1 MAKQTPQQEYEEQ
14 NSNRGI
20 YTFMDTTGDYLGR
33 YAEHMKNRRKEE
45 VAQNIQRE
53 TELSQGRYQANPV
66 LQQYLNS
73 NPDVFRAATN
83 AAIQSGVPKQGSRFT
98 GGISNEYQNVLDDF
112 ARQHYRDFG
121 QKENRGIESLPT
133 IGRLEMGNAI
143 RGFTPREFTEQNY
156 GYNPLPQQVLQPQQN
171 MAAAPTLQAPLQA
184 PLLQNIFTGEDE
196 GVSQRPDL
204 DNRYAEGGPVMGGMQ
219 PMTDASQNSGIASGM
234 MPPAPPPEGTEMMQQ
249 MAGQMEQVYNNL
261 DNSENIED
269 VINAMRGDELPL
281 SARYS
286 ELADLVGPD
295 DAKST
300 PESVLTVLQPTF
312 QMLNSI
318 PPGGI
323 AGATAGGTE
332 TSEGNF
338 NEPSATSSSDQAEA
352 VLAMSR
358 GEMPVKAANGYSS
371 DMPMPFAQNYGTRF
385 PSINSMNNVETAMG
399 GNAPQSNNNAGL
411 LPYTPSKLAPPVYE
425 PINFDAVRKNVN
437 AFQDLQKDIS
447 FEKGETDPAIALA
460 NRQKL
465 LSQFAPKAETAEE
478 LLARRKEFMGDTGSD
493 SSEIQGYLALAQAG
507 SQLASTPGS
516 LLTGLTQA
524 AGPLAGNLS
533 KIASAKTE
541 REFEGKGAAFDA
553 SLAQEEK
560 LRQFN
565 ASLAVSAIDETT
577 ANEKEFI
584 KSKNNTKAQL
594 VSTGISEALADKS
607 LADKAVTI
615 NYTQQLVNKAALGRY
630 SEIYGKVN
638 PETGKTETIMFYPG
652 ADPFYMDIDKGFVK
666 GVPPKDWT
674 KVKKG
679 DVDDLL
685 STGKLSGL
693 QKQMVDKGKRTYAMV
708 RNPNYDPN
716 GDSAPFTSVEALNV
730 GMQTYVDL
738 GEGRFKALDPG
749 TFFTVKDPKTQVE
762 TDKSGVISF
771 KDSQG
776 KTIKVFNP
784 IVGKLDIMGA
794 ATGKNGPAFSG
805 QITAENQEA
814 LSKKYGTDL
823 SGSIG
828 QKMVLGNPNITL
840 VDKPALGFEIKLI
853 PDGKGGY
860 VEGGYNLT
868 TDQKADQQQT
878 LKATGELLANL
889 KELGNSGFFQTFGIA
904 GGTRQFLSENV
915 AGLFPEAVA
924 SMLRN
929 PKGAEAR
936 QMREQLA
943 RNIKQALALSKRY
956 PVTEMEQLN
965 GLVDDAG
972 GFTTDPVIVMK
983 KLQTFY
989 HAVQRDYLN
998 AAHVLDRKNNPA
1010 VTVRPQPMGNKDEP
1024 LDATATIKTK
1034 EGESISPDLITAF
1047 RIASSGRPLKGL
1059 FMKMTRS
1066 QARALGLDPKVWET
1080 KDGNYDSLIT
1090 VKLKTI
1096 RNQEGNTS
1104 IGADTSVKTL
1114 SEARKGG
1121 N

>member
-1 MAKQTPQQEYEEQ
+1 MAKQTPEQELLDRQRVYDGAIAVE
-14 NSNRGI
+14 R
-20 YTFMDTTGDYLGR
+20 
-33 YAEHMKNRRKEE
+33 MKNKRQAE
-45 VAQNIQRE
+45 AYQQLQGA
-53 TELSQGRYQANPV
+53 TEQAQGRYQANPV

-121 QKENRGIESLPT
+121 QKENRGIEGLPT
-133 IGRLEMGNAI
+133 VGRIEMENAI
-143 RGFTPREFTEQNY
+143 REFTPREFTEQNY
-156 GYNPLPQQVLQPQQN
+156 GYNPLPQQR
-171 MAAAPTLQAPLQA
+171 
-184 PLLQNIFTGEDE
+184 
-196 GVSQRPDL
+196 SDL

-219 PMTDASQNSGIASGM
+219 PMTAASQNSGIASGM
-234 MPPAPPPEGTEMMQQ
+234 MPPAPPPEGMMPPAPPPEGAEMMQQ

-281 SARYS
+281 SERYS

-312 QMLNSI
+312 QMLNSV
-318 PPGGI
+318 PTGGI
-323 AGATAGGTE
+323 ADATAGGTE
-332 TSEGNF
+332 TPEGNF

-358 GEMPVKAANGYSS
+358 GEMPVGMRLGG
-371 DMPMPFAQNYGTRF
+371 MPMPFTQNYTRAKKF
-385 PSINSMNNVETAMG
+385 PSINSMNNAQTAMG
-399 GNAPQSNNNAGL
+399 DTVPQSNNNAGL
-411 LPYTPSKLAPPVYE
+411 LPYMPSKLAPPVYE
-425 PINFDAVRKNVN
+425 PINFDAVRKNMN
-437 AFQDLQKDIS
+437 SFQDLQKDIS
-447 FEKGETDPAIALA
+447 LEKGETDPAIAFA

-533 KIASAKTE
+533 KIAADKTK
-541 REFEGKGAAFDA
+541 REFEGKGAAFD
-553 SLAQEEK
+553 SSIEQEEK
-560 LRQFN
+560 LRQFQ
-565 ASLAVSAIDETT
+565 ASIAVSAIDETT
-577 ANEKEFI
+577 DNEEDFRKV
-584 KSKNNTKAQL
+584 KNNLKTSLVAQ
-594 VSTGISEALADKS
+594 GISQAVADKS

-615 NYTQQLVNKAALGRY
+615 NYNQQLQNKAALGRY
-630 SEIYGKVN
+630 SEVYGRVN

-652 ADPFYMDIDKGFVK
+652 ADPFFMDIDKGFVK

-685 STGKLSGL
+685 SRGKLSGI
-693 QKQMVDKGKRTYAMV
+693 QKQMVDKGKRIYAMV

-716 GDSAPFTSVEALNV
+716 GDSTPFVSVEALNV
-730 GMQTYVDL
+730 GLKTYVDL

-749 TFFTVKDPKTQVE
+749 TFFTVKDPKTQIE
-762 TDKSGVISF
+762 TDKNGIISF

-784 IVGKLDIMGA
+784 IVGKLDIMGS

-828 QKMVLGNPNITL
+828 QNMVLGNPNITL
-840 VDKPALGFEIKLI
+840 IDRPALGFKIQMI

-860 VEGGYNLT
+860 VEGGYKLST
-868 TDQKADQQQT
+868 TQKENNQQT
-878 LKATGELLANL
+878 LKATGELLNNL
-889 KELGNSGFFQTFGIA
+889 KELNNSGFFETLGLA
-904 GGTRQFLSENV
+904 GGTKQFLSENV
-915 AGLFPEAVA
+915 AGLMPEAIA

-936 QMREQLA
+936 QMRDQLA

-965 GLVDDAG
+965 GLVNEAG
-972 GFTTDPVIVMK
+972 EFTSDPIIVMK

-998 AAHVLDRKNNPA
+998 SAHILDRKNNPS
-1010 VTVRPQPMGNKDEP
+1010 VTVRSQPMGNKDEP
-1024 LDATATIKTK
+1024 LDATAIVKTK

-1059 FMKMTRS
+1059 FMKMTRK
-1066 QARALGLDPKVWET
+1066 QAKALGLDPKVWET
-1080 KDGNYDSLIT
+1080 KDGNYDSIIT

-1104 IGADTSVKTL
+1104 IGADMSAPTTTL
-1114 SEARKGG
+1114 YQDRSIRRGG
-1121 N
+1121 NQ

>member
-1 MAKQTPQQEYEEQ
+1 MAKQTPEQEALDQQRVYDNAMAVQ
-14 NSNRGI
+14 QMKAR
-20 YTFMDTTGDYLGR
+20 R
-33 YAEHMKNRRKEE
+33 QAEAYRD
-45 VAQNIQRE
+45 IQRE
-53 TELSQGRYQANPV
+53 TEASQGRYQANPI
-66 LQQYLNS
+66 LQQYLES
-73 NPDVFRAATN
+73 NPDVFRAATD

-98 GGISNEYQNVLDDF
+98 GGISNEYQNILDDF
-112 ARQHYRDFG
+112 ARQHYMEFG
-121 QKENRGIESLPT
+121 RKEGRGIASLPT
-133 IGRLEMGNAI
+133 VGRGELDRSI
-143 RGFTPREFTEQNY
+143 RDFTPREYTTQNY
-156 GYNPLPQQVLQPQQN
+156 GYVPNSFDAEYYAASNPDVRQALGASPFDLYQHFIDYGKAEGRQARNPLGPQQ
-171 MAAAPTLQAPLQA
+171 
-184 PLLQNIFTGEDE
+184 F
-196 GVSQRPDL
+196 
-204 DNRYAEGGPVMGGMQ
+204 AEGGQVMGGMQ
-219 PMTDASQNSGIASGM
+219 PMTPASENSGIASGM
-234 MPPAPPPEGTEMMQQ
+234 MPEPPPPEGMQMMQQ
-249 MAGQMEQVYNNL
+249 MAGQMEQVYSGL
-261 DNSENIED
+261 DNAENIED
-269 VINAMRGDELPL
+269 VINAMRGDDLPL
-281 SARYS
+281 SERYS
-286 ELADLVGPD
+286 ELAELVGPA
-295 DAKST
+295 DAKKT
-300 PESVLTVLQPTF
+300 PESVLTVLQPVF
-312 QMLNSI
+312 QTLEAV
-318 PPGGI
+318 PDGGI
-323 AGATAGGTE
+323 AEAPMGGVE
-332 TSEGNF
+332 GSEGNF
-338 NEPSATSSSDQAEA
+338 SQPSATEPSDQAEA

-358 GEMPVKAANGYSS
+358 GEMPVGMFLGGELNIGARRGA
-371 DMPMPFAQNYGTRF
+371 F
-385 PSINSMNNVETAMG
+385 PSINSMNNAQTVMG
-399 GNAPQSNNNAGL
+399 GNVPQPNNKAGL
-411 LPYTPSKLAPPVYE
+411 LPYMPSQLAPPVYE
-425 PINFDAVRKNVN
+425 PINVDALRKNMN
-437 AFQDLQKDIS
+437 LYQDLQKDIS
-447 FEKGETDPAIALA
+447 LRKGETDPAVALA
-460 NRQKL
+460 NRQEI

-478 LLARRKEFMGDTGSD
+478 LLARRKEFMGDTGAD

-507 SQLASTPGS
+507 SELASSPGS
-516 LLTGLTQA
+516 LLQGLTKA
-524 AGPLAGNLS
+524 AGPLAANLS

-541 REFEGKGAAFDA
+541 REFKAKGAAFDS
-553 SLAQEEK
+553 SLEQEEK

-577 ANEKEFI
+577 ANEKDFRKTENDI
-584 KSKNNTKAQL
+584 TTQLASK
-594 VSTGISEALADKS
+594 GISEAIADKT
-607 LADKAVTI
+607 LKDKAVTI
-615 NYTQQLVNKAALGRY
+615 NYTQQLANKATLGRY
-630 SEIYGKVN
+630 SEVYGRVN
-638 PETGKTETIMFYPG
+638 PKTGKTETIMFYPG

-693 QKQMVDKGKRTYAMV
+693 QKQMVDKGKRIYAMV

-716 GDSAPFTSVEALNV
+716 GDSAPFVSVEALNV
-730 GMQTYVDL
+730 GLQTYVDL

-762 TDKSGVISF
+762 TDKSGVINF

-776 KTIKVFNP
+776 KIIKVFNP
-784 IVGKLDIMGA
+784 VVGKLDIMGA

-828 QKMVLGNPNITL
+828 QKMVLGNPNTTQI
-840 VDKPALGFEIKLI
+840 DRPALGFDIQMI
-853 PDGKGGY
+853 PDGKGKGGY
-860 VEGGYNLT
+860 VEGGYILT
-868 TDQKADQQQT
+868 ADQKADQQQT

-889 KELGNSGFFQTFGIA
+889 KELNNSGFFETFGIS
-904 GGTRQFLSENV
+904 GGTQQFLSENV
-915 AGLFPEAVA
+915 AGLMPEAIA
-924 SMLRN
+924 SMLRS
-929 PKGAEAR
+929 PQGAEAR

-998 AAHVLDRKNNPA
+998 AAHVLDRKNNPY
-1010 VTVRPQPMGNKDEP
+1010 VTVRSQPMGNKGDP

-1059 FMKMTRS
+1059 FMKMSRS
-1066 QARALGLDPKVWET
+1066 QARALGLPPKVWET
-1080 KDGNYDSLIT
+1080 KEGNYDSLIT